1 MACYMLVKIVQLKEI
16 LMLIIITN
24 ISLFC
29 LQVPN
34 HRTEQELYN
43 KKGIML
49 TSNLTTMGEI

>member
-1 MACYMLVKIVQLKEI
+1 MLVKIVQLKEI

-34 HRTEQELYN
+34 HRIEQELFN
-43 KKGIML
+43 RKGIML